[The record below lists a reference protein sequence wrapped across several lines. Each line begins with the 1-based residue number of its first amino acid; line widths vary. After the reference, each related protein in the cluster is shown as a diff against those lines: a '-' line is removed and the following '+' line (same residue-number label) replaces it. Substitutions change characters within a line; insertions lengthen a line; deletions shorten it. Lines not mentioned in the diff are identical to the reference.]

1 MSFSKTLSEIAS
13 VWSGGTDGQVIT
25 YDASGDP
32 VAVGPGTDGQVLTST
47 GAGSPPAFEAVAA
60 PAHTTVT
67 NSYEYLD
74 NSELNSLGVLKHIFF
89 GASYY
94 FTTSIQPSGSAWTQ
108 LTGWTKM
115 VAASTGAADADPFGK
130 FDSGTGVWEPGIAG
144 YYLCILSL
152 QGTPGNDEEF
162 HASIRRYP
170 NGINPDPDSDGI
182 VASDFSTQSLA
193 VDTHKCCVSCSVI
206 LPCDENDQITFWA
219 RSEAS
224 GAVSYINGE
233 SNATAELHPSKFS
246 IAYLGSSTI

>member
-115 VAASTGAADADPFGK
+115 VAASTGAANADPFGK
-130 FDSGTGVWEPGIAG
+130 FNSGTGVWEPAIAG

-170 NGINPDPDSDGI
+170 DGSPNDPTSDQDGI
-182 VASDFSTQSLA
+182 VTSDRVNGYDRSVT
-193 VDTHKCCVSCSVI
+193 CSVI
-206 LPCDENDQITFWA
+206 LPCDANDTITFWG
-219 RSEAS
+219 RIDS
-224 GAVSYINGE
+224 GSKSILGADSAHG
-233 SNATAELHPSKFS
+233 TLHPTKVL
-246 IAYLGSSTI
+246 IAYMGSSTL